1 MTYDDMDDLSDFLH
15 KVKMQADLDD
25 SQINSDD
32 IAYFAP
38 ELQSW
43 KKNISVTGKISGS
56 VSDISG
62 RGLIINAGNSTYLN
76 GDLVLSGLP
85 DINQTFI
92 DFKSNDTRTNYADVV
107 RFVPAAKNITEPDL
121 ASLGNIH
128 FRGSFTGFIHDFVT
142 FGVINTNL
150 GTIKSD
156 LNMKLPLGKDPVY
169 SGNIATSSFQLG
181 KLFTA
186 PRLVLFLF
194 QVLST
199 DMGFL

>member
-1 MTYDDMDDLSDFLH
+1 MIRKLAATILPISHLNYRD
-15 KVKMQADLDD
+15 
-25 SQINSDD
+25 
-32 IAYFAP
+32 
-38 ELQSW
+38 W
-43 KKNISVTGKISGS
+43 KKNISVTGKISGT

-76 GDLVLSGLP
+76 GDVVLSGLP

-107 RFVPAAKNITEPDL
+107 RFVPAAKKITEPDL

-128 FRGSFTGFIHDFVT
+128 FKGSFTGFIHDFVT

-156 LNMKLPLGKDPVY
+156 LNMKLPRQQGAD
-169 SGNIATSSFQLG
+169 
-181 KLFTA
+181 LF
-186 PRLVLFLF
+186 R
-194 QVLST
+194 
-199 DMGFL
+199 